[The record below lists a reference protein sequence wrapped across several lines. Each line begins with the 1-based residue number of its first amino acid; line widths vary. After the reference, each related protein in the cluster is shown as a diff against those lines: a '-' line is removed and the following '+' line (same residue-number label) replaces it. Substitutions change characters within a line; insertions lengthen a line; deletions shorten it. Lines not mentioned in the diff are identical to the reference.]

1 MSPTKSLPPTQQETP
16 TLVRRGHYLITVH
29 KDGMRAALLKRDK
42 PLTVGRAEECDVRID
57 TPLLSRVHF
66 SITAGSLNDGTP
78 ICIRDH
84 KSSNGTRLNGQPLQ
98 PDVPTPLEAGNL
110 IEAGGVFFVLKDRVP
125 EEADPASEAAI
136 RISGT
141 SRSSPP
147 LTGVVVADAAMQRLH
162 DLVELVARSS
172 IAVLITG
179 ETGVGKEVISAAVH
193 ARSARAAQPFV
204 SLNCA
209 ALPETLLESELFGYE
224 RGSFTGATQTKLG
237 LIESAHEGTLFL
249 DEIGEMPMATQAKL
263 LRVLENG
270 ELMRIGALKPRVVDV
285 RFIAATNRDVSTL
298 VARGQFRRDLY
309 FRLNG
314 ITIPVPPLRERPSE
328 IAPLAAH
335 FLELA
340 AKRANRM
347 PPRMAPEVF
356 PLLTAHSWPG
366 NIRELRNVMDRAVAL
381 CSGDM
386 LKAQHVLLDPPMP
399 ASTRDVPMH
408 HQAHAAHASHPM
420 SPMSSTPIGA
430 QVTGFPPMTPDRMGR
445 LMRLDADTERK
456 LIEEALERAAGN
468 QGKAAALLG
477 ISRRTF
483 INRLDEYGIARPRK
497 RV

>member
-1 MSPTKSLPPTQQETP
+1 M
-16 TLVRRGHYLITVH
+16 
-29 KDGMRAALLKRDK
+29 
-42 PLTVGRAEECDVRID
+42 
-57 TPLLSRVHF
+57 
-66 SITAGSLNDGTP
+66 
-78 ICIRDH
+78 
-84 KSSNGTRLNGQPLQ
+84 
-98 PDVPTPLEAGNL
+98 PLEAGNL

-125 EEADPASEAAI
+125 EEAEPASEAMRAA
-136 RISGT
+136 T
-141 SRSSPP
+141 VSRSSPP
-147 LTGVVVADAAMQRLH
+147 LSGVVVADAAMQRLH
-162 DLVELVARSS
+162 ELVELVARSS

-193 ARSARAAQPFV
+193 TRSTRADRPFV

-270 ELMRIGALKPRVVDV
+270 ELMRLGALKARTVDV
-285 RFIAATNRDVSTL
+285 RFIAATNRDVSRL

-340 AKRANRM
+340 AKRANRIS
-347 PPRMAPEVF
+347 PRIAPEVF
-356 PLLTAHSWPG
+356 PLLTTHSWPG
-366 NIRELRNVMDRAVAL
+366 NIRELRNVMDRALAL
-381 CSGDM
+381 CSGET
-386 LKAQHVLLDPPMP
+386 LQAQHVLLDPPMP
-399 ASTRDVPMH
+399 PSTRDGAMD
-408 HQAHAAHASHPM
+408 AMAAM
-420 SPMSSTPIGA
+420 SPMAATPIGA
-430 QVTGFPPMTPDRMGR
+430 QVTGFPPLTPDRMGR

-468 QGKAAALLG
+468 QGKAAELLG